1 MIIAADVTWVGSNRQ
16 RLPTPDMLASSP
28 ESSTR
33 FPGSHQRSE
42 AGKIS
47 QVLLK
52 ACLNGPRSPAEH
64 QAIPATPGALARD
77 VALVATAGVGAVHF
91 HAKNAA
97 GFDTLEAD
105 DLAAALVAA
114 RSVRPTVPLGVTT
127 GAWAVA
133 DPKERATL
141 VHTWAVLPDFASV
154 NWHEPG
160 AEALTAALLERGIGV
175 EAGLWHEQAV
185 ETWLASPHRDDC
197 FRVLLELP
205 DGLDAADSRRNA
217 DTLLAAVTEEVRDH
231 SRLLL
236 HGEGSSCWP
245 VLQYAAERGLATRI
259 GLEDTLELP
268 DGSIALDNL
277 ALVRAAFEIIRSL
290 DPSSYRRS

>member
-1 MIIAADVTWVGSNRQ
+1 M
-16 RLPTPDMLASSP
+16 
-28 ESSTR
+28 R
-33 FPGSHQRSE
+33 FRGSHRRSE

-64 QAIPATPGALARD
+64 EALPATPEALARD

-114 RSVRPTVPLGVTT
+114 RSVRPAVPLGVTT

-141 VHTWAVLPDFASV
+141 VRTWAVLPDFASV

-160 AEALTAALLERGIGV
+160 AEALAAALLERGIGV
-175 EAGLWHEQAV
+175 EAGLWHEQAI
-185 ETWLASPHRDDC
+185 EAWLASPHRDDC

-205 DGLDAADSRRNA
+205 DGLDATDSRRNA
-217 DTLLAAVTEEVRDH
+217 ETLLAAVAEEVRH
-231 SRLLL
+231 QTRLLL

-245 VLQYAAERGLATRI
+245 ALQYAAERGLATRI

-277 ALVRAAFEIIRSL
+277 ALVRAAFVIIRSV
-290 DPSSYRRS
+290 DPSSYRRW

>member
-1 MIIAADVTWVGSNRQ
+1 M
-16 RLPTPDMLASSP
+16 
-28 ESSTR
+28 
-33 FPGSHQRSE
+33 
-42 AGKIS
+42 
-47 QVLLK
+47 LLK

-64 QAIPATPGALARD
+64 PALPIGPEALARD
-77 VALVATAGVGAVHF
+77 VALVASAGVGAIHF
-91 HAKNAA
+91 HAKSAA
-97 GFDTLEAD
+97 GSDTLEAD

-114 RSVRPTVPLGVTT
+114 RSVRPAVPLGVTT

-141 VHTWAVLPDFASV
+141 VRTWSVLPDFASV

-160 AEALTAALLERGIGV
+160 AETLTAALLERGVGV

-185 ETWLASPHRDDC
+185 EAWLASPHRDDC

-205 DGLDAADSRRNA
+205 DGLDATDSRRNA
-217 DTLLAAVTEEVRDH
+217 DVLLAAVGDSVREQ

-245 VLQYAAERGLATRI
+245 ALRYAVERGLATRI

-268 DGSIALDNL
+268 DGSIAPDNL
-277 ALVRAAFEIIRSL
+277 ALVRAALEIIRAL
-290 DPSSYRRS
+290 DSELVLTEDRDQFATDYGCVD

>member
-1 MIIAADVTWVGSNRQ
+1 M
-16 RLPTPDMLASSP
+16 
-28 ESSTR
+28 R

-42 AGKIS
+42 AGRIS

-64 QAIPATPGALARD
+64 KALPATPEALARD

-105 DLAAALVAA
+105 HLAAALVAA
-114 RSVRPTVPLGVTT
+114 RSVRPAVPLGVTT

-141 VHTWAVLPDFASV
+141 VRTWAVLPDFASV

-160 AEALTAALLERGIGV
+160 AEALAAALLERGIGV
-175 EAGLWHEQAV
+175 EAGLWHEQAI
-185 ETWLASPHRDDC
+185 EAWLASPHRDDC

-205 DGLDAADSRRNA
+205 DGLDATDSRRDA
-217 DTLLAAVTEEVRDH
+217 ETLLAAVAEEVRDH

-245 VLQYAAERGLATRI
+245 ALQYAAERGLATRI

-277 ALVRAAFEIIRSL
+277 ALVRAAFEIIRSV